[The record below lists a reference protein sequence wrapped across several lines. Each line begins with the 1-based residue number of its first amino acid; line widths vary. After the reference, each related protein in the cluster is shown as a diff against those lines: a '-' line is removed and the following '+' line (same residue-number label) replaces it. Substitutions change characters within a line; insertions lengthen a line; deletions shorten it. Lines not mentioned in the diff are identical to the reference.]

1 MKLFSLCFLQVSSNE
16 HTPYINNQQY
26 CSRNNSD
33 MFLDLSSFQT
43 AFLEVVIPPDIIYE
57 ETSGDLMVP
66 EGGSAKLVC
75 KARGFPKPRVVWRRE
90 DGGEII
96 LRGGPSTKTRGQ
108 YFYEPH
114 YSTMCH
120 KNTITFQQDKMHP
133 NIINYVDILRDLF
146 GKIIALQVYNF
157 SACFIRVI
165 IV

>member
-1 MKLFSLCFLQVSSNE
+1 M
-16 HTPYINNQQY
+16 TPA
-26 CSRNNSD
+26 CTPMSRNGLDYNS
-33 MFLDLSSFQT
+33 LYKLSHGKEFTTLLPVCVRFNLFCLSPSRLSKFSYSWYVQLNACSFPLWVSLSATLLWCVFMQT

-108 YFYEPH
+108 Y
-114 YSTMCH
+114 
-120 KNTITFQQDKMHP
+120 TFTHT
-133 NIINYVDILRDLF
+133 L
-146 GKIIALQVYNF
+146 
-157 SACFIRVI
+157 
-165 IV
+165 